1 MSDKAINMSV
11 FEIPYT
17 RGSTVIC
24 CYCDSSPVG
33 NPRPPLTVV
42 RARLHMS
49 RNAQNQ
55 HRPWAAFT
63 SNSFSI
69 HSLAHSSL
77 VCHFKL
83 SDGCISR
90 TSHAPT
96 LPPPYPFSNTTARYN
111 NVDDSPGLCMAAGAK
126 QNPIE
131 APLSSAAHPPT
142 TFDTF
147 STHWKISTNAD
158 SFVVIVIGVIV
169 VRCRVRLTV
178 LIYYLHICQCNS
190 AVGVASLPLC
200 SKMNALSTLMDAQR
214 FDKKE
219 EEKN

>member
-11 FEIPYT
+11 FEIPYK
-17 RGSTVIC
+17 RESTVIC

-131 APLSSAAHPPT
+131 APLSSPLHPPL
-142 TFDTF
+142 
-147 STHWKISTNAD
+147 STRFRRIEKSQLMPT
-158 SFVVIVIGVIV
+158 
-169 VRCRVRLTV
+169 
-178 LIYYLHICQCNS
+178 
-190 AVGVASLPLC
+190 
-200 SKMNALSTLMDAQR
+200 ALSSSLLALSSSVVGFGWQ
-214 FDKKE
+214 F
-219 EEKN
+219 

>member
-1 MSDKAINMSV
+1 MSDKAINMNV

-90 TSHAPT
+90 TSHDAT
-96 LPPPYPFSNTTARYN
+96 LPPPYPFPNTTARYN

-131 APLSSAAHPPT
+131 APFLPLPPPHTRPLLSTRFRRIEKSQLMPTALSS
-142 TFDTF
+142 
-147 STHWKISTNAD
+147 
-158 SFVVIVIGVIV
+158 
-169 VRCRVRLTV
+169 
-178 LIYYLHICQCNS
+178 
-190 AVGVASLPLC
+190 SLL
-200 SKMNALSTLMDAQR
+200 ALSSSVVGFGWQ
-214 FDKKE
+214 F
-219 EEKN
+219 